1 MCITSRN
8 SNILKPFQKA
18 YLAFAIIIWLLITI
32 YYLVKLVCM
41 IVSQVTGKKY
51 QLEPFKVDEVFKIF
65 KLCWIIIFGLAFI
78 FMFIG
83 FIYDIAIIIKGQ
95 IGTFIYP
102 FIYFI
107 VCFAYAILSFFDY
120 IFNEKFIYLILAKM
134 RVIVQS
140 GKSEENQDMKRSD
153 QNAIRDSDQRQESDK
168 HEENDK
174 IEENKSKIE

>member
-1 MCITSRN
+1 MN
-8 SNILKPFQKA
+8 SV
-18 YLAFAIIIWLLITI
+18 AF
-32 YYLVKLVCM
+32 
-41 IVSQVTGKKY
+41 SNS
-51 QLEPFKVDEVFKIF
+51 P
-65 KLCWIIIFGLAFI
+65 GLAFI

-153 QNAIRDSDQRQESDK
+153 QNAIRDSDKRQESDK
-168 HEENDK
+168 YEESDK
-174 IEENKSKIE
+174 IEETSSL